1 MKSMNRKGNKKIAVM
16 TAVIMGFMVIAFMP
30 AASATVTSFTVIPST
45 SLAGTVDSYDV
56 FVTTDGVSSID
67 ITIPAGF
74 IAVAPTTT
82 GVEIARVDFWNS
94 TKAPKVHYGHAIITA
109 GADPTKKVDIYCEL
123 GGATVTITDIPVD
136 YTAGATNT
144 FESGF
149 PSDDSSAII
158 TLPTEAQ
165 DGSIK
170 ISINCTAFQLDAVTI
185 SIGEF
190 VRNPIWTGI
199 YQFTADGLAE
209 TVEISGG
216 FPAVFR
222 DGMWYVDTT
231 GDHIADTIFAY
242 GLPLDTPLV
251 GEFGSEDIAVVR
263 SVPGLLWWYVDT
275 TGNHV
280 ADTIFAYGVDGD
292 TPIVGDINQV
302 GADDIAILRDIIWYV
317 DTTGNHVADTI
328 FAYGLPLDTPL
339 VGNINQ
345 AGADD
350 TAVFRAGIWY
360 VDTTGNHVADT
371 IFAYGAAGDT
381 PMVGDIDHDGNDDT
395 AVFRAGIWY
404 VDTDFDHE
412 PDLAFV
418 YGAEGDD
425 PLAGD
430 LG

>member
-1 MKSMNRKGNKKIAVM
+1 MNRREGKEITVM
-16 TAVIMGFMVIAFMP
+16 ATIMVGLMMFAFMP
-30 AASATVTSFTVIPST
+30 MASATVTSFTVTPST
-45 SLAGTVDSYDV
+45 GLAGTVDSYDV
-56 FVTTDGVSSID
+56 FVTTDGVTSID

-94 TKAPKVHYGHAIITA
+94 SAKAYYGHAIITA
-109 GADPTKKVDIYCEL
+109 GADPNTQVDIDCEF
-123 GGATVTITDIPVD
+123 GSETATTTGIPVD
-136 YTAGATNT
+136 YTPGATNT

-149 PSDDSSAII
+149 PSDTSSAII
-158 TLPTEAQ
+158 KLPTKAQ

-170 ISINCTAFQLDAVTI
+170 ISIYCTAFQLDAVTI

-190 VRNPIWTGI
+190 VQNPIWTGI

-209 TVEISGG
+209 MVEISGG

-231 GDHIADTIFAY
+231 GDHIADTVFAY

-280 ADTIFAYGVDGD
+280 ADTIFAYGGAAGD

-317 DTTGNHVADTI
+317 DTTGNHMADLV
-328 FAYGLPLDTPL
+328 FGYGIPGDIPL

-404 VDTDFDHE
+404 VDTDFDH
-412 PDLAFV
+412 V
-418 YGAEGDD
+418 CIWWCGR
-425 PLAGD
+425 
-430 LG
+430 